1 MYGIYVYM
9 YEIFLYNIY
18 IYTRRNGAFTMLCF
32 APDPHTKV
40 NYASISSEEDQK
52 YAVYMN
58 CEVCHMGKCSHAS
71 YCSYMGNCTIS
82 N

>member
-1 MYGIYVYM
+1 
-9 YEIFLYNIY
+9 
-18 IYTRRNGAFTMLCF
+18 MLCF

-58 CEVCHMGKCSHAS
+58 CGEVCHMGKCSHAS

>member
-1 MYGIYVYM
+1 
-9 YEIFLYNIY
+9 
-18 IYTRRNGAFTMLCF
+18 MLCF